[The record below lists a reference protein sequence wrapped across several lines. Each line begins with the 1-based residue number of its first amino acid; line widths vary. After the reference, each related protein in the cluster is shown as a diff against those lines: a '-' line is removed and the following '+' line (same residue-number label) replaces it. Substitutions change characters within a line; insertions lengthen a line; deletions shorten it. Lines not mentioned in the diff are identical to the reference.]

1 MSKISKEEVERIAQ
15 LARIELSEKDTEK
28 YQKELSGILDY
39 IEVLNKADT
48 SAIDPTA
55 QVTGLLNVYEEDEK
69 ISSLPRE
76 EILKN
81 APDKKDGYIR
91 VKPVLD

>member
-1 MSKISKEEVERIAQ
+1 MSKISKQEVERIAQ
-15 LARIELSEKDTEK
+15 LARIELSEKEIER

-39 IEVLNKADT
+39 IEILNKVDT

-55 QVTGLLNVYEEDEK
+55 QVTGLLNVYDEDVK
-69 ISSLPRE
+69 RPSLKRE

-81 APDKKDGYIR
+81 APEKKDGYIR